1 MHRMA
6 VEPRADWQRKVE
18 ALGLHFH
25 TLGGE
30 PYWDESA
37 CYTLS
42 RFEVDS
48 IERATYALWEMCLE
62 LVQHVIDNRM
72 FGLFLIPPEL
82 LTAKIGPKPRPFA
95 LMVGFRALIF
105 V

>member
-6 VEPRADWQRKVE
+6 ITPRADWQRKVE

-25 TLGGE
+25 TLAGE

-42 RFEVDS
+42 RYEVDS

-62 LVQHVIDNRM
+62 LVQHVIDNKM
-72 FGLFLIPPEL
+72 FGLFLIPPAFEE
-82 LTAKIGPKPRPFA
+82 IIVRSWDEDWPSIYGRFDPP
-95 LMVGFRALIF
+95 
-105 V
+105 